1 VIEAVPRKVA
11 VILSGAVAKG
21 AYAAGALRVLAE
33 QDIEVTRLV
42 AASAGALNAAM
53 YASYLRRGGERHGA
67 EELVKLWI
75 DHASFWSVFSL
86 DLISV
91 LRLEGVS
98 SAAKM
103 RRLLRSRIEA
113 GAVGR
118 PRPISLRILV
128 APLSGVH
135 SHRLDARARAE
146 DDDPLPPGANRTTYE
161 YVCDFDQD
169 DFRTEVARDRV
180 VEAALASAAFPFVF
194 QPVCVDPVGRCIDGG
209 AVNNAPIKWAVGGE
223 IGDELDAILVIA
235 PTPERALCAPED
247 LRGRRLISQA
257 ASMLINER
265 LYRDLREAERI
276 NTQLARLEE
285 LGQGALTQ
293 VQLDQVKTALGWTN
307 MKQVRILQIRPLE
320 PLGGTAFSGFAS
332 RPLRKRYVEAGHARA
347 EAVFRDPANRW
358 LFSDDQPEPL
368 RLVARPPRQEDLAPG
383 GTRRPRRA

>member
-1 VIEAVPRKVA
+1 MIEAVPKKVA

-21 AYAAGALRVLAE
+21 AYAAGVLQVLAE
-33 QDIEVTRLV
+33 QNVEVTRLV
-42 AASAGALNAAM
+42 AASSGALNAAM
-53 YASYLRRGGERHGA
+53 YASYLRRGGERRGT
-67 EELVKLWI
+67 EDLVKLWL
-75 DHASFWSVFSL
+75 DHAGFWSVFSL

-103 RRLLRSRIEA
+103 RRLLRSRIEV
-113 GAVGR
+113 GAIGR

-128 APLSGVH
+128 APLSGIH
-135 SHRLDARARAE
+135 SRRIDALARAE
-146 DDDPLPPGANRTTYE
+146 DDDPLPPCANRTTYE

-169 DFRTEVARDRV
+169 DFRTEQARDRV
-180 VEAALASAAFPFVF
+180 IEAALASAAFPFVF
-194 QPVCVDPVGRCIDGG
+194 QPIRVDPVGRCIDGG

-223 IGDELDAILVIA
+223 IGDGLDAILVIA
-235 PTPERALCAPED
+235 PTPERDPCATED
-247 LRGRRLISQA
+247 LRGRRLITQA

-285 LGQGALTQ
+285 LGRGALTKDQ
-293 VQLDQVKTALGWTN
+293 VDQVKTALGWTN

-320 PLGGTAFSGFAS
+320 QLDGTAFSGFAS
-332 RPLRKRYVEAGHARA
+332 RTLRKRYVEAGRVRA

-358 LFSDDQPEPL
+358 LFSDDPPEQV
-368 RLVARPPRQEDLAPG
+368 RLVP
-383 GTRRPRRA
+383 